1 MMELLFIKVT
11 VSFFIKIMCGLIASI
26 NVVSII
32 LARRINPK
40 DQRTIFIIDR
50 ITLCWCTIYWIANYD
65 FNESVFTISMY
76 EFAATI
82 VPLFIGTIIALTKI
96 K

>member
-1 MMELLFIKVT
+1 
-11 VSFFIKIMCGLIASI
+11 MCALIASI

-32 LARRINPK
+32 LSRRINPK
-40 DQRTIFIIDR
+40 DQRMIFIIDR
-50 ITLCWCTIYWIANYD
+50 ATLCWCTIYWIANYS
-65 FNESVFTISMY
+65 FKENVFTISMI
-76 EFAATI
+76 EFAVTI